1 MKKLYYL
8 IFLISILLIS
18 CKQKKVKFEQNK
30 WKTRNDIDYNHREL
44 MIQDLKQN
52 YLKPE
57 MKYNDVEKLLGGN
70 YNERSEDSIQL
81 QYEIYTNFGT
91 DIDPV
96 ETKTFIVNFTSDSV
110 LVNTRIDHWS
120 KLFQV
125 YSHPKCSLEN
135 LQ

>member
-1 MKKLYYL
+1 MIKKLKVIIL
-8 IFLISILLIS
+8 LISIFLIS
-18 CKQKKVKFEQNK
+18 CKQKQVKFEQNK

-57 MKYNDVEKLLGGN
+57 MKYNDVEKLLGEN

-81 QYEIYTNFGT
+81 QYEIYTDFGT

-96 ETKTFIVNFTSDSV
+96 ETKTFIVNFNSDSV
-110 LVNTRIDHWS
+110 FINAKIDHWS
-120 KLFQV
+120 K
-125 YSHPKCSLEN
+125 
-135 LQ
+135 